1 MNIKTVVIDNK
12 VIAVVE
18 CDEVCIKDTQTAL
31 DFMMSVNYETGS
43 NYVAINKEAFAH
55 DFYVLSTRLAGEVL
69 QKFVTYRFKLAIIG
83 DYSMYTSKPLK
94 DFMYECKSGTDI
106 FFVPSTEEALE
117 RLSKAT
123 AN

>member
-1 MNIKTVVIDNK
+1 MNIKTVIIDNK
-12 VIAVVE
+12 TIAVVE
-18 CDEVCIKDTQTAL
+18 CDDVCIKDAQTAL
-31 DFMMSVNYETGS
+31 DFMMSVNHETDS
-43 NYVAINKEAFAH
+43 NYIAINKEAFAH
-55 DFYVLSTRLAGEVL
+55 DFYVLSTQLAGEVL
-69 QKFVTYRFKLAIIG
+69 QKFVTYRFKIAIIG

-94 DFMYECKSGTDI
+94 DFMYECNSGRDI